1 MATEG
6 TPTEGLE
13 YASALV
19 YGSQLSLVCY
29 TNTADSLGA
38 ATVYANLTQPAVANG
53 YAPITL
59 DGDWTF
65 TDGTVSYLKDA
76 ANPRWTCTGTWS
88 ATVTGVA
95 MVDISAGKILHF
107 RDNAIPFV
115 AANLKPFEVDV
126 VTLVA

>member
-6 TPTEGLE
+6 TPSEGLE

-29 TNTADSLGA
+29 TNAADSLGA
-38 ATVYANLTQPAVANG
+38 SSVYADLTQPATANG

-76 ANPRWTCTGTWS
+76 ANPRWTATGSWS
-88 ATVTGVA
+88 VTVTGVA
-95 MVDISAGKILHF
+95 MVDIADGTLLHF
-107 RDNAIPFV
+107 RDNAIPFI
-115 AANLKPFEVDV
+115 AANLKKLEVDI

>member
-6 TPTEGLE
+6 TPNEGLE

-29 TNTADSLGA
+29 TNAADSLGP
-38 ATVYANLTQPAVANG
+38 TSVYADLVQPATANG
-53 YAPITL
+53 YAPIAL

-76 ANPRWTCTGTWS
+76 ANPRWTATGSWS
-88 ATVTGVA
+88 VTVTGVA
-95 MVDISAGKILHF
+95 MVDIADGTLLHF
-107 RDNAIPFV
+107 RDNAIPFI
-115 AANLKPFEVDV
+115 AANLKKLEVDI